1 MKSNQK
7 IEFRIAKHNDY
18 KKILLFLKKYWNK
31 NHIFVKDEKFFQYE
45 LCNPEPQFILA
56 TNNNKIIGLV
66 GFYSYSENYKESDL
80 FLVLL
85 RVIENFSNYQVAIK
99 LIIFIKNLTSKKI
112 HTIGATKE
120 TLPLYNLLNFKTGWL
135 DHYYWIN
142 SNLKAFRLCKIQEK
156 KRKLFSNKIFKIKNI
171 TKKYPK
177 QISEKKYLT
186 LLSNTHVRKSFWYF
200 KKRYLNHP
208 IYKYE
213 IYEIKNKNGLIT
225 GLGVLRIVNLN
236 KNKCIRIIDWIG
248 DLNYFNTFLKHSCN
262 LAIEIGA
269 EFVDL
274 YCSGVTSRK
283 ILSAG
288 FIKTTSKEIIPN
300 HLSPIE
306 HKNIAISYVSS
317 DNKNF
322 VFFRGD
328 CDQDRPN
335 V

>member
-1 MKSNQK
+1 VKSNQK
-7 IEFRIAKHNDY
+7 IELRIAKYNDY

-31 NHIFVKDEKFFQYE
+31 NHIFVKKEKFFQYE
-45 LCNPEPQFILA
+45 LCNPIPQFILA

-120 TLPLYNLLNFKTGWL
+120 TLPLYNLLKFKTGWL

-142 SNLKAFRLCKIQEK
+142 NNLKDFSLCKIHEK
-156 KRKLFSNKIFKIKNI
+156 KRKLFSNKKFKINNI
-171 TKKYPK
+171 SKTYPK
-177 QISEKKYLT
+177 QISKKKYLS
-186 LLSNTHVRKSFWYF
+186 LLYWSHIRKSFWYF
-200 KKRYLNHP
+200 KKRYIKHP
-208 IYKYE
+208 IFKYE
-213 IYEIKNKNGLIT
+213 IYEINKANKEIS
-225 GLGVLRIVNLN
+225 GLGVLRVVNLN
-236 KNKCIRIIDWIG
+236 NKKCIRIIDWIG
-248 DLNYFNTFLKHSCN
+248 DLNYFGVFLKYSCN
-262 LAIEIGA
+262 LASEIDA

-274 YCSGVTSRK
+274 YCSGISSSK
-283 ILSAG
+283 ILSSG
-288 FIKTTSKEIIPN
+288 FKKITSKEIIPN

-306 HKNIAISYVSS
+306 YKNIPISFVSS
-317 DNKNF
+317 DNKNL

-335 V
+335 